1 MEKMPD
7 EIYAWMGFQ
16 DNGSWDR
23 EPCVCD
29 SHESVKYIRADLAD
43 LSPETVP
50 AGWKLVPISLPNQ
63 VYTDAVAKT
72 RSFLEMGLTFGDDPI
87 ESIVHIVHKAT
98 LAAAPEPPELE
109 ASDENVRAPQEPQT
123 EKLPHIEGLSEAID
137 HCETIEKEL
146 REYHQFPK
154 SFVMQIPA
162 RPNADSDFMFSRLFK
177 AAREYLKRM
186 DSKE

>member
-43 LSPETVP
+43 LSPQTVP
-50 AGWKLVPISLPNQ
+50 AGILNAVQ
-63 VYTDAVAKT
+63 DAVLVVSSIS
-72 RSFLEMGLTFGDDPI
+72 RSKYRLVKRDGADCYWQTDDWVNWALDEILPRLRAA
-87 ESIVHIVHKAT
+87 EKAM
-98 LAAAPEPPELE
+98 LAAAPKPP
-109 ASDENVRAPQEPQT
+109 T

>member
-1 MEKMPD
+1 MTQYDEKALDALKRDVCPRNKWIGKPEND
-7 EIYAWMGFQ
+7 CFDVGWNHCIDHLAARGLIGGVPELYALELEGFR
-16 DNGSWDR
+16 DMVRYLLPLAKGYVHAH
-23 EPCVCD
+23 PG
-29 SHESVKYIRADLAD
+29 IRSTECLI
-43 LSPETVP
+43 E
-50 AGWKLVPISLPNQ
+50 
-63 VYTDAVAKT
+63 DAEA
-72 RSFLEMGLTFGDDPI
+72 M
-87 ESIVHIVHKAT
+87 
-98 LAAAPEPPELE
+98 LAAAPKPP
-109 ASDENVRAPQEPQT
+109 T